1 MQEHFIRWED
11 SGAKVDR
18 IWTGIMGYTSDVLL
32 SVGEVPGRKGCYIT
46 AGFDGHG
53 MPVIYLTIKGIVEMV
68 LKENGLGE
76 VGIPR
81 IYKTTR
87 ERLESEVDLLKPKD
101 WEEGNED
108 DLEVLKMSLK

>member
-1 MQEHFIRWED
+1 MQEHFIGWED

-18 IWTGIMGYTSDVLL
+18 IWTGAMGHTSDVLP
-32 SVGEVPGRKGCYIT
+32 SVGEVPGRKGCYIA

-53 MPVIYLTIKGIVEMV
+53 MPVIYLTVKGIVDMV
-68 LKENGLGE
+68 LKEKGLDE

-101 WEEGNED
+101 WEEG
-108 DLEVLKMSLK
+108 DLEVPKMS